1 MADALER
8 IMLTHLQIPLKEPFR
23 ISGGEVSIKD
33 AILVTLETPAA
44 IGIGE
49 SSPMAVG
56 FGYSTDSPEGC
67 WNDLAERIVP
77 RLLGRS
83 FTTLE
88 DIAAL
93 SAEWTGSRFA
103 IAGVETALWDLVG
116 QARHATIAELLGASV
131 EQMAGRVES
140 GLAVGLYPTIVELL
154 KIIDTHLAEGY
165 RRVKI
170 KIAPGRDVEL
180 VRAVRQHFGD
190 IPLMVDANA
199 AYKVSDLEIFR
210 ELDDQDLLMFEQPM
224 AADDLDGLAALQKAV
239 ATPVCLD
246 ESADTLERTAAAI
259 RRGACRI
266 VNIKIQRVGGFGP
279 ALAMHDLCYE
289 HGVACWVGSMPELG
303 VGQAQGIHLAALA
316 NCKYP
321 TDIEPS
327 ARWFVDD
334 YVVPLIE
341 LSGPGTLRVP
351 TRPGLGYLVD
361 PAKVRRYQVQHR
373 EFTARTI
380 G

>member
-1 MADALER
+1 MADAIER
-8 IMLTHLQIPLKEPFR
+8 VTLTHLQIPLKEPFR
-23 ISGGEVSIKD
+23 IAGGEVTIKD
-33 AILVTLETPAA
+33 AILVTVESRGGL
-44 IGIGE
+44 GIGE

-56 FGYSTDSPEGC
+56 FGYSSDSPAGC
-67 WNDLAERIVP
+67 WDDLADRIAP
-77 RLLGRS
+77 ALLGPAPA
-83 FTTLE
+83 TLE
-88 DIAAL
+88 DVAAR
-93 SAEWTGSRFA
+93 SAAWTGSRFA
-103 IAGVETALWDLVG
+103 VAGAETALWDLLG
-116 QARHATIAELLGASV
+116 QTRHATIAELLGASV
-131 EQMAGRVES
+131 EQLDRGVES
-140 GLAVGLYPTIVELL
+140 GLAVGLYPSIVELL
-154 KIIDTHLAEGY
+154 KTIETHLAEGY

-190 IPLMVDANA
+190 VELMVDANG
-199 AYKVSDLEIFR
+199 AYTRDDIDIFR
-210 ELDDQDLLMFEQPM
+210 ALDDDDLLMFEQPM
-224 AADDLDGLAALQKAV
+224 ARDDLDGLAALQAAV
-239 ATPVCLD
+239 STPVCID
-246 ESADTLERTAAAI
+246 ESAESPEQTAEAI
-259 RRGACRI
+259 RRGACKI

-279 ALAMHDLCYE
+279 ALAIHDLCYE

-316 NCKYP
+316 NCRYP

-341 LSGPGTLRVP
+341 LSAPGLLSVP
-351 TRPGLGYLVD
+351 TRPGLGYQVD

-373 EFTARTI
+373 EFTARTV